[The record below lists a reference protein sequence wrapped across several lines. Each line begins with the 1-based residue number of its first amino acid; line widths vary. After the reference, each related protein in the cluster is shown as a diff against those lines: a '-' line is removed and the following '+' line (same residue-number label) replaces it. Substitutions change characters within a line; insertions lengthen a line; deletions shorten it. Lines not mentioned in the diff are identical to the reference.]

1 VKNLLARIAGWA
13 VERPAP
19 VLAAAVL
26 VALVGAVVALRLTP
40 EAGTDSLVDSGSD
53 TFTATEEFKEEFGDD
68 AVVVLVRGDLKDLVL
83 TEQINTLL
91 TLEGCLA
98 GNLPSGETVGGISSP
113 PPCGELAESKP
124 AKVVYGPATF
134 LNQAAVQANRVLQGQ
149 SEAAIAQ
156 AQAVARRAARRA
168 ERQGLSEAQ
177 VRETARAAGQEV
189 LTQFYQQVLQLATQ
203 YGQSGPPSLDDPQF
217 VSSVVFDSREPGQ
230 PKSRFSYLFP
240 SSDAALISVRLQP
253 DLSDSERSE
262 AIDLIRDAVAE
273 PAFELRDASYVVSGV
288 PVVTDGLADEI
299 SNEILILLAVAL
311 ALMTITLAL
320 VFGPPLRLLPLAI
333 ALGAA
338 AIVFGGLAAVGGSLT
353 MAAVAV
359 LPVLIGLAVDYAIQ
373 LHARFVEAGRSGS
386 SPPRAAVEAAAKG
399 GPVIGVAALATGAG
413 FLVLLLSPIP
423 QVRGFGVLVVLG
435 IAVAFGLALTAG
447 LATLSYVSA
456 EGSRRRFPRPG
467 SSSRL
472 TGVTAATQR
481 VGERIRAGGRRA
493 LGATIAAPGVTLAV
507 AAVLAV
513 GGWFAGTRTEVISD
527 LRELVPAELP
537 ALRDVDALQEATGV
551 SGEVDVT
558 VTADDLTDPEVVA
571 WMADFKQRVLDKSG
585 FGGEAQSCAD
595 QDTELCPS
603 VSLPDLFTEAA
614 GGELSQERIQGVLD
628 LLPAYFS
635 QAVISRDPESGE
647 LGNTAVIA
655 FGIKVMPFDEQKR
668 LIDSIRD
675 EIDPAGTEND
685 PPAGVDAEVVGLPV
699 LAADAN
705 SALESN
711 SYLLALAGLIAVGL
725 VLFAVYRAAERALV
739 PLIPIVFATGWSSLV
754 LYVAGI
760 PLNPMSATLGA
771 LVIAIATEFS
781 VLLSARYH
789 EERADGR
796 SVGEALRT
804 AYTRTGAAV
813 AASGITAIAGFAALI
828 ATDIR
833 MLRDF
838 GLVTVLDLAVALI
851 GVLLVLPAALVWA
864 ENGFQPFG
872 RLARTTPPTSS
883 ASRPVSAGESSGL
896 TRQVRS
902 RLPRLRR

>member
-19 VLAAAVL
+19 VLAATVL

-53 TFTATEEFKEEFGDD
+53 TFKATEDFKEKFGDD
-68 AVVVLVRGDLKDLVL
+68 AVVVLVRADLESLVL
-83 TEQINTLL
+83 TEQVNTLL
-91 TLEGCLA
+91 LLEGCLA
-98 GNLPSGETVGGISSP
+98 GNFPSGETVGGVQSP

-134 LNQAAVQANRVLQGQ
+134 LNQAAVQTSRVLQGQ
-149 SEAAIAQ
+149 SEVAIAQ
-156 AQAVARRAARRA
+156 AQAAARRAARRA
-168 ERQGLSEAQ
+168 KGQGLTRAQQREA
-177 VRETARAAGQEV
+177 ALAAGQEV
-189 LTQFYQQVLQLATQ
+189 LTQFQQQVLQLATK
-203 YGQSGPPSLDDPQF
+203 YGQTGLPQLDDPQF

-230 PKSRFSYLFP
+230 PKSRFAYLFP
-240 SSDAALISVRLQP
+240 SSEAALISVRLEP
-253 DLSDSERSE
+253 DLSDSERSD
-262 AIDLIRDAVAE
+262 AIDLIRDAVSE
-273 PAFELRDASYVVSGV
+273 PAFELQDASYVVSGV

-299 SNEILILLAVAL
+299 SNEIFVLLAVAL
-311 ALMTITLAL
+311 ALMAITLAL

-338 AIVFGGLAAVGGSLT
+338 AIVFGGLAVVGGSLT

-373 LHARFVEAGRSGS
+373 LHARFTEASRSGS

-399 GPVIGVAALATGAG
+399 GPVIGVAALATAAG

-456 EGSRRRFPRPG
+456 ERSRRRLPG
-467 SSSRL
+467 LRGSNRL
-472 TGVTAATQR
+472 ASMTAATQR
-481 VGERIRAGGRRA
+481 AGERIRAGGRRA
-493 LGATIAAPGVTLAV
+493 LAATIAAPGVTLAV

-513 GGWFAGTRTEVISD
+513 GGWVAGTRTEVISD

-537 ALRDVDALQEATGV
+537 ALRDVDALQEATGI

-585 FGGEAQSCAD
+585 FEGNPTSC
-595 QDTELCPS
+595 QEQNTELCPS

-614 GGELSQERIQGVLD
+614 GDDLSRERIQGVLD

-635 QAVISRDPESGE
+635 QAVISRDPETGE

-655 FGIKVMPFDEQKR
+655 FGIKVMPFDQQKR
-668 LIDSIRD
+668 LIDSIRE
-675 EIDPAGTEND
+675 EIDPPGTEND

-711 SYLLALAGLIAVGL
+711 SYLLALAGLIAVAL
-725 VLFAVYRAAERALV
+725 VLFAVYRSANRALV

-754 LYVAGI
+754 LYVADI

-789 EERADGR
+789 EERAGGR
-796 SVGEALRT
+796 SVGEALRA
-804 AYTRTGAAV
+804 AYTRTGSAV

-838 GLVTVLDLAVALI
+838 GLVTVLDLAVALV

-864 ENGFQPFG
+864 EKISPEKDTAPGSQP
-872 RLARTTPPTSS
+872 
-883 ASRPVSAGESSGL
+883 AGSGL
-896 TRQVRS
+896 RPSPATPDAKRRMS
-902 RLPRLRR
+902 PESFLPRLRR

>member
-19 VLAAAVL
+19 VLAATVL
-26 VALVGAVVALRLTP
+26 VALVGAVGALRLEA
-40 EAGTDSLVDSGSD
+40 EAGTDSLVGTGSD
-53 TFTATEEFKEEFGDD
+53 AYEATEDFKQKFGDD
-68 AVVVLVRGDLKDLVL
+68 AVVVLVRGDLERLVL
-83 TEQINTLL
+83 TEELTTLL

-98 GNLPSGETVGGISSP
+98 GNLPSGETAGGVQSP
-113 PPCGELAESKP
+113 PPCGELAASKP
-124 AKVVYGPATF
+124 ARVVYGPATF
-134 LNQAAVQANRVLQGQ
+134 LNQSAEQAARLLQGQ

-156 AQAVARRAARRA
+156 AQAVAKRAARRA
-168 ERQGLSEAQ
+168 KRQGLSELEQRNA
-177 VRETARAAGQEV
+177 ALAAGQEV
-189 LTQFYQQVLQLATQ
+189 LTAFEQQIVQLALK
-203 YGQSGPPSLDDPQF
+203 YGQTGVPRIDDPQF
-217 VSSVVFDSREPGQ
+217 VSSVVFDSDEPGQ

-240 SSDAALISVRLQP
+240 SSDSALISVRLRP
-253 DLSDSERSE
+253 ELSDSERGE
-262 AIDLIRDAVAE
+262 AIDLIRDAVAQ
-273 PAFELRDASYVVSGV
+273 PAFELRDASYVISGV

-299 SNEILILLAVAL
+299 SSEIFILLAVAL
-311 ALMTITLAL
+311 AVMTITLAL

-333 ALGAA
+333 ALCAA
-338 AIVFGGLAAVGGSLT
+338 AIAFGLLAAVGGSLT

-373 LHARFVEAGRSGS
+373 LQARFVEARQSGS
-386 SPPRAAVEAAAKG
+386 SPPRAAVEAAARG
-399 GPVIGVAALATGAG
+399 GPVIGTAALATGAG
-413 FLVLLLSPIP
+413 FLVLFLSPIP
-423 QVRGFGVLVVLG
+423 QVRGFGLLVVLG
-435 IAVAFGLALTAG
+435 IAIAFGLALTAG
-447 LATLSYVSA
+447 LATLSFVRPEGPRRGMARPPRSGRMA
-456 EGSRRRFPRPG
+456 EVDAARR
-467 SSSRL
+467 
-472 TGVTAATQR
+472 R

-493 LGATIAAPGVTLAV
+493 LGATIAAPGITLAV
-507 AAVLAV
+507 AGALAV

-537 ALRDVDALQEATGV
+537 ALRDVDALQDATGV

-558 VTADDLTDPEVVA
+558 VTAPDLTDPEVVA
-571 WMADFKQRVLDKSG
+571 WMAAFKERVLERSG
-585 FGGEAQSCAD
+585 FEGDPSSCVD
-595 QDTELCPS
+595 QETRLCPS
-603 VSLPDLFTEAA
+603 VALPDLFQGQEGAA
-614 GGELSQERIQGVLD
+614 LSQERIQGVLE
-628 LLPAYFS
+628 LIPAYFS

-647 LGNTAVIA
+647 LGDTAVIA
-655 FGIKVMPFDEQKR
+655 FGIKVMPFDEQKQ

-685 PPAGVDAEVVGLPV
+685 PPAGVEAEVVGLPV

-711 SYLLALAGLIAVGL
+711 SFLLAGAGLIAVAL
-725 VLFAVYRAAERALV
+725 VLFAVYRSARRALV

-754 LYVAGI
+754 LWIAGI

-789 EERADGR
+789 EERGGGA

-804 AYTRTGAAV
+804 AYTRTGTAV

-838 GLVTVLDLAVALI
+838 GLVTVLDLGVALL

-864 ENGFQPFG
+864 ENGFAPLD
-872 RLARTTPPTSS
+872 RVA
-883 ASRPVSAGESSGL
+883 A
-896 TRQVRS
+896 
-902 RLPRLRR
+902 RLRRRGREAPAASG

>member
-1 VKNLLARIAGWA
+1 VALASRAVPNLAAMKNLLARIAGWA

-26 VALVGAVVALRLTP
+26 VALVGAVAALRLSP
-40 EAGTDSLVDSGSD
+40 EAGTDSLVGSGSD
-53 TFTATEEFKEEFGDD
+53 AFEATEDFKQEFGDD
-68 AVVVLVRGDLKDLVL
+68 AVVVLVRGDLEGLVL
-83 TEQINTLL
+83 TENLRKLL

-98 GNLPSGETVGGISSP
+98 GNLPGGETVAGEPSP
-113 PPCGELAESKP
+113 PPCGELATSRP
-124 AKVVYGPATF
+124 ARVVYGPATF
-134 LNQAAVQANRVLQGQ
+134 LNQAAAQAGRLLQGQ
-149 SEAAIAQ
+149 FEAAQRQ
-156 AQAVARRAARRA
+156 AQLAARRA
-168 ERQGLSEAQ
+168 TRRAKRQGLSELEQRDAGI
-177 VRETARAAGQEV
+177 AAGQRV
-189 LTQFYQQVLQLATQ
+189 LNAFQQQLVQLAVK
-203 YGQSGPPSLDDPQF
+203 YGQTGVPQIDDPQF
-217 VSSVVFDSREPGQ
+217 VRSVVFDSREPGQ

-240 SSDAALISVRLQP
+240 SSDSALISVRLRP
-253 DLSDSERSE
+253 ELSDSERSE
-262 AIDLIRDAVAE
+262 AIDLIREAVTQ

-299 SNEILILLAVAL
+299 SSEIFILLAVAL
-311 ALMTITLAL
+311 AAMTITLAL

-338 AIVFGGLAAVGGSLT
+338 AIAFGLLAAVGGSLT

-373 LHARFVEAGRSGS
+373 LQARFREAREAGS
-386 SPPRAAVEAAAKG
+386 SSPRAAVEAAARG
-399 GPVIGVAALATGAG
+399 GPVIGTAALATGAG

-423 QVRGFGVLVVLG
+423 QVRGFGLLVVLG
-435 IAVAFGLALTAG
+435 IAIAIGLALTVG
-447 LATLSYVSA
+447 LATLSYVRPES
-456 EGSRRRFPRPG
+456 PRPWIPRPA
-467 SSSRL
+467 SPKRMAK
-472 TGVTAATQR
+472 VAAAWRRAFER
-481 VGERIRAGGRRA
+481 VRSLGRRA
-493 LGATIAAPGVTLAV
+493 LAATIAAPGITLAV
-507 AAVLAV
+507 ASVLAV

-537 ALRDVDALQEATGV
+537 ALRDVDALQDATGV

-558 VTADDLTDPEVVA
+558 VTAPDLTDPEVVS
-571 WMADFKQRVLDKSG
+571 WMADFKRRALERSG
-585 FGGEAQSCAD
+585 FEEDSGSCLD
-595 QDTELCPS
+595 QDAQLCPS
-603 VSLPDLFTEAA
+603 VALPDLFQSQ
-614 GGELSQERIQGVLD
+614 GGEQLSQERIQGVLD
-628 LLPAYFS
+628 LVPAYFS
-635 QAVISRDPESGE
+635 QAVISRDPDSGE
-647 LGNTAVIA
+647 PGNTAVIA

-668 LIDSIRD
+668 LIDSIRN
-675 EIDPAGTEND
+675 EIDPPGTEND

-711 SYLLALAGLIAVGL
+711 SYLLAIVGLIAVAL
-725 VLFAVYRAAERALV
+725 VLLAVYRSARRALV

-754 LYVAGI
+754 LWVAGI

-789 EERADGR
+789 EEREGGS
-796 SVGEALRT
+796 SVGESLRT
-804 AYTRTGAAV
+804 AYTRTGTAV

-838 GLVTVLDLAVALI
+838 GLVTVLDLAVALL

-864 ENGFQPFG
+864 EGGFEPFG
-872 RLARTTPPTSS
+872 RLAS
-883 ASRPVSAGESSGL
+883 
-896 TRQVRS
+896 
-902 RLPRLRR
+902 RLRRGREAPAASG

>member
-1 VKNLLARIAGWA
+1 MKNLLARIAGWA

-19 VLAAAVL
+19 VLAATVL
-26 VALVGAVVALRLTP
+26 VALVGAVAALRLSP
-40 EAGTDSLVDSGSD
+40 EAGTDSLVGSSSDS
-53 TFTATEEFKEEFGDD
+53 FQATEDFKDEFGDD
-68 AVVVLVRGDLKDLVL
+68 AVVVLVRGDLEQLVL
-83 TEQINTLL
+83 TEELNKLL

-98 GNLPSGETVGGISSP
+98 GNLPADETVAGGP
-113 PPCGELAESKP
+113 PPSPCVELAKSKP
-124 AKVVYGPATF
+124 ARVVYGPATF
-134 LNQAAVQANRVLQGQ
+134 LNQAAIQASRLLQEQ
-149 SEAAIAQ
+149 SEAAVAQ
-156 AQAVARRAARRA
+156 AQIAARRAALRA
-168 ERQGLSEAQ
+168 KRDGLSELQQRNA
-177 VRETARAAGQEV
+177 ALAAGQEV
-189 LTQFYQQVLQLATQ
+189 LTAFEQRVLQLAVK
-203 YGQSGPPSLDDPQF
+203 YGQTGVPKIDDPQF

-240 SSDAALISVRLQP
+240 SSDSALISVRLRP
-253 DLSDSERSE
+253 ELSDSERSE
-262 AIDLIRDAVAE
+262 AIDLIREAVAQ
-273 PAFELRDASYVVSGV
+273 PAFELREASYVVSGV

-299 SNEILILLAVAL
+299 SSEIFILLAVAL
-311 ALMTITLAL
+311 AVMTITLAL

-333 ALGAA
+333 ALVAA
-338 AIVFGGLAAVGGSLT
+338 AIAFGLLAAIGGSLT

-373 LHARFVEAGRSGS
+373 LQARFVEARRSGS
-386 SPPRAAVEAAAKG
+386 SPPRAAVEAAARG
-399 GPVIGVAALATGAG
+399 GPVIGTAALATGAG

-423 QVRGFGVLVVLG
+423 QVRGFGLLVVVG
-435 IAVAFGLALTAG
+435 IAIAFGLALTAG
-447 LATLSYVSA
+447 LATLSYVRP
-456 EGSRRRFPRPG
+456 EGPRRWLPRSSG
-467 SSSRL
+467 SSLARV
-472 TGVTAATQR
+472 GTARRR
-481 VGERIRAGGRRA
+481 VGERIRSGGRRA
-493 LGATIAAPGVTLAV
+493 LGATIAAPGITLAV

-537 ALRDVDALQEATGV
+537 ALRDVDALQDATGV

-558 VTADDLTDPEVVA
+558 VTAPDLSDPEVIA
-571 WMADFKQRVLDKSG
+571 WMANFKQRVLDRSG
-585 FGGEAQSCAD
+585 FEGDPTSCLD
-595 QDTELCPS
+595 QDTQLCPS
-603 VSLPDLFTEAA
+603 VALPDLFQAEQ
-614 GGELSQERIQGVLD
+614 GGELTQERIRGVLD
-628 LLPAYFS
+628 LIPAYFS
-635 QAVISRDPESGE
+635 QAVISRDPDSGE

-685 PPAGVDAEVVGLPV
+685 PPAGVNAEVVGLPV

-711 SYLLALAGLIAVGL
+711 SYLLALVGLIAVAL
-725 VLFAVYRAAERALV
+725 VLLGVYRSARRALV
-739 PLIPIVFATGWSSLV
+739 PLIPIAFATGWSSLV
-754 LYVAGI
+754 LWVAGI

-789 EERADGR
+789 EEREGGL
-796 SVGEALRT
+796 SVGESLRT
-804 AYTRTGAAV
+804 AYTRTGTAV

-838 GLVTVLDLAVALI
+838 GLVTVLDLGVALL

-864 ENGFQPFG
+864 EGGFEPFG
-872 RLARTTPPTSS
+872 RLAS
-883 ASRPVSAGESSGL
+883 
-896 TRQVRS
+896 
-902 RLPRLRR
+902 RLRRRGREAPAASG

>member
-53 TFTATEEFKEEFGDD
+53 TFKATEDFKEEFGDD
-68 AVVVLVRGDLKDLVL
+68 AVVVLVRGDLEKLVL

-98 GNLPSGETVGGISSP
+98 GNLPSGETVGGIESP

-134 LNQAAVQANRVLQGQ
+134 LNQAALQANRVLQGQ

-177 VRETARAAGQEV
+177 VREAARAAGQEV
-189 LTQFYQQVLQLATQ
+189 IAQFYQQVLQLATQ
-203 YGQSGPPSLDDPQF
+203 YGQSGPPALDDPQF

-253 DLSDSERSE
+253 NLSDSERSE
-262 AIDLIRDAVAE
+262 AIDLIRDAVSE

-299 SNEILILLAVAL
+299 SKEILILLAVAL

-333 ALGAA
+333 ALAAA

-447 LATLSYVSA
+447 LATLSYVST
-456 EGSRRRFPRPG
+456 EGSRRWLPRLGG
-467 SSSRL
+467 SNRL
-472 TGVTAATQR
+472 SGVTAAAQR
-481 VGERIRAGGRRA
+481 AGERIRAGGRRA

-537 ALRDVDALQEATGV
+537 ALRDVDALQDATGV

-558 VTADDLTDPEVVA
+558 VKADDLTDPEVVG

-585 FGGEAQSCAD
+585 FEGEATSCAD

-614 GGELSQERIQGVLD
+614 GGELTQARIRGVLD

-675 EIDPAGTEND
+675 EIDPAGTEDD

-711 SYLLALAGLIAVGL
+711 SYLLALAGLIAVAL

-789 EERADGR
+789 EERASGR

-872 RLARTTPPTSS
+872 RL
-883 ASRPVSAGESSGL
+883 VS
-896 TRQVRS
+896 
-902 RLPRLRR
+902 RLRRRGREAPAASG

>member
-19 VLAAAVL
+19 VLAAVVLVTLLGAVL
-26 VALVGAVVALRLTP
+26 ALRLTP

-53 TFTATEEFKEEFGDD
+53 TFKATEDFKEEFGDD
-68 AVVVLVRGDLKDLVL
+68 AVAVLVRGDLDSLVL

-98 GNLPSGETVGGISSP
+98 GNLPSGETAGGIQSP
-113 PPCGELAESKP
+113 PACAELADSKP

-134 LNQAAVQANRVLQGQ
+134 LNQTAEQLSRVFQGQ

-156 AQAVARRAARRA
+156 AQAIAQRAARRA
-168 ERQGLSEAQ
+168 RRQGLSETQ
-177 VRETARAAGQEV
+177 VREAARAAGQEV
-189 LTQFYQQVLQLATQ
+189 ITQFYQQVLGLAVET
-203 YGQSGPPSLDDPQF
+203 GLSGPPSIDDPQF
-217 VSSVVFDSREPGQ
+217 VSSVVFDSREQGQ
-230 PKSRFSYLFP
+230 PKARFSYLFP
-240 SSDAALISVRLQP
+240 SSDSALISVRLQP
-253 DLSDSERSE
+253 GLSDSERSE
-262 AIDLIRDAVAE
+262 AIDLIRDAVAD
-273 PAFELRDASYVVSGV
+273 PAFEIRDASYVVSGV

-320 VFGPPLRLLPLAI
+320 VFGPPLRLLPLGI

-338 AIVFGGLAAVGGSLT
+338 AVVFGGLAAVGGTLT

-435 IAVAFGLALTAG
+435 IAIAFGLALTAG

-456 EGSRRRFPRPG
+456 EGSRRWLPRPG
-467 SSSRL
+467 GSNRL
-472 TGVTAATQR
+472 AGVTAATRR
-481 VGERIRAGGRRA
+481 VGDRIRAGGRRA
-493 LGATIAAPGVTLAV
+493 LGATIAAPGVTLVV
-507 AAVLAV
+507 AAVLAA

-537 ALRDVDALQEATGV
+537 ALRDVDALQEETGV

-571 WMADFKQRVLDKSG
+571 WMANFKQRVLDKSG
-585 FGGEAQSCAD
+585 FGGEATSCAE

-628 LLPAYFS
+628 LLPPYFS

-655 FGIKVMPFDEQKR
+655 FGIKVMPFDQQKR

-675 EIDPAGTEND
+675 EIDPPGTEND

-711 SYLLALAGLIAVGL
+711 SYLLALAGLIAVAL

-789 EERADGR
+789 EERAGGR

-838 GLVTVLDLAVALI
+838 GLVTVLDLGVALI

-872 RLARTTPPTSS
+872 RLAN
-883 ASRPVSAGESSGL
+883 
-896 TRQVRS
+896 
-902 RLPRLRR
+902 RLRRRGREAPAASG

>member
-1 VKNLLARIAGWA
+1 VKDLLARIAGWA

-19 VLAAAVL
+19 VLAATVL

-53 TFTATEEFKEEFGDD
+53 TFQATEDFKDEFGDD
-68 AVVVLVRGDLKDLVL
+68 AVVVLVRGDLERLVL
-83 TEQINTLL
+83 TEEINTLL

-98 GNLPSGETVGGISSP
+98 GNLPSGETVGDIASP
-113 PPCGELAESKP
+113 APCGELAESKP
-124 AKVVYGPATF
+124 ARVVYGPATF
-134 LNQAAVQANRVLQGQ
+134 LNQAAVQASRLIQGQ

-156 AQAVARRAARRA
+156 AQAAARRAARRA
-168 ERQGLSEAQ
+168 KRDGLSTAQQREA
-177 VRETARAAGQEV
+177 ALAAGQEV
-189 LTQFYQQVLQLATQ
+189 LTQFQQQVLQLATK
-203 YGQSGPPSLDDPQF
+203 YGQTGLPRLEDPQF

-230 PKSRFSYLFP
+230 PKARFSYLFP
-240 SSDAALISVRLQP
+240 SPESALISVRLEP
-253 DLSDSERSE
+253 GLSDSERSD
-262 AIDLIRDAVAE
+262 AIDLIRDAVDD

-288 PVVTDGLADEI
+288 PVVTDGLADEL

-353 MAAVAV
+353 MASVAV

-373 LHARFVEAGRSGS
+373 LHARFVEAGGAGS

-399 GPVIGVAALATGAG
+399 GPVIGLAALATSAG

-435 IAVAFGLALTAG
+435 IAIAFGLALTAG

-456 EGSRRRFPRPG
+456 EGSRRRLPRPRG
-467 SSSRL
+467 SSRFA
-472 TGVTAATQR
+472 GVTAATR
-481 VGERIRAGGRRA
+481 RAGERIRAGGRRA
-493 LGATIAAPGVTLAV
+493 LAATIAAPGITLAV

-537 ALRDVDALQEATGV
+537 ALREVDELQEATGV

-558 VTADDLTDPEVVA
+558 VTADDLTQPEVVA
-571 WMADFKQRVLDKSG
+571 WMADFKQRVLDRSG
-585 FGGEAQSCAD
+585 FDGSPTSCLD
-595 QDTELCPS
+595 QDTQLCPS

-614 GGELSQERIQGVLD
+614 GGDLSQERIQGVLD

-635 QAVISRDPESGE
+635 QAVISRDPSSGE

-675 EIDPAGTEND
+675 EIDPPGTEND
-685 PPAGVDAEVVGLPV
+685 PPAGVNAEVVGLPV

-711 SYLLALAGLIAVGL
+711 SYLLALAGLVAVAL
-725 VLFAVYRAAERALV
+725 VLFAVYRSAERALV

-754 LYVAGI
+754 LFVAGI

-781 VLLSARYH
+781 VLLSARFH
-789 EERADGR
+789 EERVAGR

-838 GLVTVLDLAVALI
+838 GLVTVLDLGVALV

-864 ENGFQPFG
+864 E
-872 RLARTTPPTSS
+872 RITPATSS
-883 ASRPVSAGESSGL
+883 ASRPVSPGVGTSL
-896 TRQVRS
+896 TRQARS
-902 RLPRLRR
+902 LLPRLRR

>member
-13 VERPAP
+13 VEQPAP
-19 VLAAAVL
+19 VLAATVL
-26 VALVGAVVALRLTP
+26 VALVGAVAALRLEP

-53 TFTATEEFKEEFGDD
+53 TFQATEDFKEEFGDD
-68 AVVVLVRGDLKDLVL
+68 AVVVLVRGDLERLVL
-83 TEQINTLL
+83 TEQLQTLL

-98 GNLPSGETVGGISSP
+98 GNFPSGETAGNIQSP
-113 PPCGELAESKP
+113 PACAELAGSKP

-134 LNQAAVQANRVLQGQ
+134 LNQSAEQANRLLQGQ

-168 ERQGLSEAQ
+168 RRQGLTRAQQREA
-177 VRETARAAGQEV
+177 ALAAGQEV
-189 LTQFYQQVLQLATQ
+189 LTQFEQQFLSLAIK
-203 YGQSGPPSLDDPQF
+203 YGQSGLPDINDPQF

-230 PKSRFSYLFP
+230 PKSRFAYLFP
-240 SSDAALISVRLQP
+240 SSDAALISVRLRP
-253 DLSDSERSE
+253 ELSDSERGE
-262 AIDLIRDAVAE
+262 AIDLIRDAVGE

-311 ALMTITLAL
+311 AVMTITLAL

-333 ALGAA
+333 ALCAA

-373 LHARFVEAGRSGS
+373 LHARFTEAAQSGS
-386 SPPRAAVEAAAKG
+386 SPPRAAVEAAARG
-399 GPVIGVAALATGAG
+399 GPVIGIAALATSAG

-435 IAVAFGLALTAG
+435 IAIAFGLALTAG
-447 LATLSYVSA
+447 LATLSFA
-456 EGSRRRFPRPG
+456 TAGGRRWMPRPAG
-467 SSSRL
+467 TGRL
-472 TGVTAATQR
+472 AGLSATTRR
-481 VGERIRAGGRRA
+481 VGERIRGAWRRA
-493 LGATIAAPGVTLAV
+493 LAATIAAPGITLAV
-507 AAVLAV
+507 AGVLAI

-527 LRELVPAELP
+527 LRELVPGELP
-537 ALRDVDALQEATGV
+537 ALRDVDSLQDATGV

-571 WMADFKQRVLDKSG
+571 WMGAFKQRVLEKAG
-585 FGGEAQSCAD
+585 FEGEATSCVD
-595 QDTELCPS
+595 QDTQLCPS
-603 VSLPDLFTEAA
+603 VALPDLFAEV
-614 GGELSQERIQGVLD
+614 GGGDLTQERIRSVLD

-635 QAVISRDPESGE
+635 QAVVSRDPDTGE

-675 EIDPAGTEND
+675 EIDPPGTEND
-685 PPAGVDAEVVGLPV
+685 PPEGVNAEVVGLPV

-711 SYLLALAGLIAVGL
+711 SYLLALAGLIAVAL
-725 VLFAVYRAAERALV
+725 VLVAVYRSAERALV
-739 PLIPIVFATGWSSLV
+739 PLIPIVFATGWSALV

-781 VLLSARYH
+781 VLLTARYH
-789 EERADGR
+789 EERSAGR

-872 RLARTTPPTSS
+872 RLAN
-883 ASRPVSAGESSGL
+883 
-896 TRQVRS
+896 
-902 RLPRLRR
+902 RLRRRGREAPAASG